1 MSVTREENE
10 ETLPSDIIQFSKS
23 KLSSDLFMHSCDK
36 TGAPIEM
43 IGVDFTLDF
52 WRSRAE
58 SSRRWSVQCH
68 KFILASRSTF
78 FRDILIA
85 NGVGVMK
92 SFKIEFESLT
102 EAAIFNTFKY
112 IYCGTISEVPKSANS
127 AIAHLHLAK
136 TFNLELLE
144 RLVLNK
150 LRKSLQV
157 SDCFELLAKPD
168 PWIPNPVI
176 SELKKI
182 SIQILVENLSN
193 LSQEEIGKL
202 SRTQHSAMVVRRY
215 FDKTD
220 EESNCGPE
228 NKEDICSASTMKL
241 SSDLKENFIIRC
253 NSGSSDDGEVTLISD
268 THRRADDGNIVLGAD
283 FALTV
288 SGRVIH
294 CHKFMLA
301 ARSKVFRDMLTANS
315 ILSGEF
321 QYQDPKLDSFEID
334 YHHKAAVHNMIKFIY
349 TGTIDDVPIDTVS
362 DHLRLATT
370 FMLEPMRQLV
380 EKTLID
386 DISTSNAL
394 KLLNLALKEP
404 LLLGLKEKVFDTIVN
419 NLSTVTSLEEWE
431 KFSSDHP
438 CMTEKI
444 LCTYF
449 MSS

>member
-10 ETLPSDIIQFSKS
+10 ETPPSDIILFSKS
-23 KLSSDLFMHSCDK
+23 KLSSDLFLHSCDV
-36 TGAPIEM
+36 TGAPIRM

-52 WRSRAE
+52 WE
-58 SSRRWSVQCH
+58 SSAGSSGRWSVRCH

-78 FRDILIA
+78 FRDILVV
-85 NGVGVMK
+85 NRVQVMEN
-92 SFKIEFESLT
+92 FKIEFESLT
-102 EAAIFNTFKY
+102 EAAIFNMIQY
-112 IYCGTISEVPKSANS
+112 IYCGTISEVPKSASS

-150 LRKSLQV
+150 LRESLQV
-157 SDCFELLAKPD
+157 SDCFELLAKS
-168 PWIPNPVI
+168 IQNPML
-176 SELKKI
+176 SELKEI
-182 SIQILVENLSN
+182 AIQILVENLSN

-215 FDKTD
+215 FNKTD
-220 EESNCGPE
+220 EESNGGPE
-228 NKEDICSASTMKL
+228 NKEDSCSASTMKL
-241 SSDLKENFIIRC
+241 SSDLEKSLKIKVRC
-253 NSGSSDDGEVTLISD
+253 NSGSLDVISD

-283 FALTV
+283 FALNV

-301 ARSKVFRDMLTANS
+301 ARSKVFRDMLF
-315 ILSGEF
+315 GEF
-321 QYQDPKLDSFEID
+321 NHQDPKLDSFEID
-334 YHHKAAVHNMIKFIY
+334 YHHKAAVHNMIEFIY

-362 DHLRLATT
+362 DHLRLAKT
-370 FMLEPMRQLV
+370 FKLEPMEQLV
-380 EKTLID
+380 ERKLTD
-386 DISTSNAL
+386 EISTSNAL

-404 LLLGLKEKVFDTIVN
+404 LLPGLKEKVFDTIVN

-431 KFSSDHP
+431 NFSSDQP